1 MASSIDLTSA
11 ASSSSVDDWGPST
24 KSNSVDLTAMPSP
37 PRRRH
42 EVISVGSDVTS
53 PQREPTWIV
62 VPSDSDDDDNDVKVA
77 MTPKAHVKVSDAAP
91 RPRPAKRTKNHL
103 ATSKKPR
110 TAIPLPPAVATKYV
124 WDDGRSRKVPQGWTF
139 PDMTIAKLWMC
150 WFHGSPEE
158 GIGPFR
164 ELTQD
169 DFEST
174 TCVSYVRCWEVAS
187 VVMSA
192 FLTIAVSNDLID
204 ENKVA
209 ATPPA
214 TLARQFLAVF
224 ERIYPDEDPQTKLM
238 SSCLSPSEWPQ
249 DDADVAIAPLVF
261 PRGLTCVEMWRQWFH
276 GTPTP
281 LRQLQPSDFD
291 SPDCKSHWSNAKQF
305 IAHVATTAK
314 SLDLVA
320 TKKAI
325 ALLDKN
331 ALDRV
336 MDAAFTVLASKQEHA
351 LTTTQNT
358 KHSVVDEALVAWLNN
373 QAAAATPPPSDL
385 PPLDS
390 LVGSFPIKKLWR
402 LWFHGDS
409 LTRGTPYRRRRWVKD
424 EATKAVL
431 RELTKVAVKSR
442 HLSEVPS
449 IVSLERTSGAHLST
463 VLAQVLKELRAVFPV
478 DERPFMQPDT
488 TVTRLWSVLFN
499 LPMPDPQPEGATS
512 DHPKPTIVPAPS
524 LVNSEIPR
532 DMPKLS
538 TNDPSPVL
546 VFPRGLTC
554 QEMWLRWFHGTPTP
568 LRQLQPSHFDSPDC
582 KCHWS
587 IAKQFIQRLT
597 TTAKL
602 LDLVPTEKA
611 MDGLDVVALDRVMD
625 AAFTALVLLQKDQGT
640 PQNTKHSVVDETLVA
655 FLNQAA
661 ATTPPPSDLPPLDSL
676 VGGFPIKQLWHLWFH
691 GDSLT
696 RGTPYRR
703 RRWVKDEATK
713 AVLHELTKV
722 AVKSRHLPEVPSI
735 VSLERTSSAQLSTV
749 LAQVLK
755 ELRAVFPVDERP
767 FMQPDTTVTRLW
779 SVLFNLP
786 MPEGVCDREK
796 GKTTKVVAKF
806 PSLSLRAMWVLWWKG
821 DEDGGYRHREWTKGS
836 AEALRKTKH
845 VMEELGRCAAE
856 LNVSADEL
864 DAMDRDALQKLLPTL
879 FDNLKG
885 RITNARLRDMN
896 LDNTCDAVYKGV
908 VNVRRG
914 RPPKL
919 GR

>member
-11 ASSSSVDDWGPST
+11 ANSSSVDDWGPST

-37 PRRRH
+37 LRRRH
-42 EVISVGSDVTS
+42 EVISVGTDVTP

-62 VPSDSDDDDNDVKVA
+62 VPSDSDDDDNDVKVTMA
-77 MTPKAHVKVSDAAP
+77 PTAHVNVSDAAP

-261 PRGLTCVEMWRQWFH
+261 PRGLTCEEMWRQWFH
-276 GTPTP
+276 GTPAP

-390 LVGSFPIKKLWR
+390 LVGGFPIKKLWH

-442 HLSEVPS
+442 HL
-449 IVSLERTSGAHLST
+449 
-463 VLAQVLKELRAVFPV
+463 
-478 DERPFMQPDT
+478 
-488 TVTRLWSVLFN
+488 
-499 LPMPDPQPEGATS
+499 
-512 DHPKPTIVPAPS
+512 
-524 LVNSEIPR
+524 
-532 DMPKLS
+532 
-538 TNDPSPVL
+538 
-546 VFPRGLTC
+546 
-554 QEMWLRWFHGTPTP
+554 
-568 LRQLQPSHFDSPDC
+568 
-582 KCHWS
+582 
-587 IAKQFIQRLT
+587 
-597 TTAKL
+597 
-602 LDLVPTEKA
+602 
-611 MDGLDVVALDRVMD
+611 
-625 AAFTALVLLQKDQGT
+625 
-640 PQNTKHSVVDETLVA
+640 
-655 FLNQAA
+655 
-661 ATTPPPSDLPPLDSL
+661 
-676 VGGFPIKQLWHLWFH
+676 
-691 GDSLT
+691 
-696 RGTPYRR
+696 
-703 RRWVKDEATK
+703 
-713 AVLHELTKV
+713 
-722 AVKSRHLPEVPSI
+722 PEVPSI
-735 VSLERTSSAQLSTV
+735 VSLEKMSSAQLSTV